1 MGFWSSFLGAGAAH
15 VYNEMKKEE
24 RETQKWNDLLHEMME
39 CESAF
44 NDYLKNV
51 GIVDSYCADVEYVN
65 SGNISPIKREISAL
79 RKKVDNY
86 LSLGGLGVC
95 VRNLESLD
103 DDIEK
108 VKYLKKIGQLE
119 RQVEFAYDDMYTVQ
133 EKIKTEQEEIEYQ
146 KGQLREIQKEQY
158 GKETDVSIDIS
169 SMSESSI
176 LHVSIERILDGRIRT
191 LFSEKWNEFIEDY
204 YTFDACLDD
213 LFQATNLREKI
224 NVLDTIISGY
234 KLYEA
239 YLMASKM
246 PYNLQ
251 MEMFKEIIDI
261 MNIGEYERDKA
272 EGIYLEMLSNENGFR
287 NHIEITVLPTED
299 YAAGMF
305 WTHLLA
311 ACDGIVDYSYIE
323 NLLNYHVAYLVAL
336 GTSVQC
342 FVDDDILEDVT
353 INYCGEVH
361 ALLNRYIEAKT
372 L

>member
-1 MGFWSSFLGAGAAH
+1 MNKKETMRISDSCIEYDCSDYPYAEFKNKTTLHASEISAYTSSFLPPA
-15 VYNEMKKEE
+15 
-24 RETQKWNDLLHEMME
+24 LLT
-39 CESAF
+39 
-44 NDYLKNV
+44 KQ
-51 GIVDSYCADVEYVN
+51 
-65 SGNISPIKREISAL
+65 GNIFFVSK
-79 RKKVDNY
+79 
-86 LSLGGLGVC
+86 
-95 VRNLESLD
+95 
-103 DDIEK
+103 
-108 VKYLKKIGQLE
+108 
-119 RQVEFAYDDMYTVQ
+119 AY
-133 EKIKTEQEEIEYQ
+133 EGE
-146 KGQLREIQKEQY
+146 L
-158 GKETDVSIDIS
+158 VS
-169 SMSESSI
+169 
-176 LHVSIERILDGRIRT
+176 

-272 EGIYLEMLSNENGFR
+272 EGIYLALLSNENGFR

-299 YAAGMF
+299 YVVGMF

-323 NLLNYHVAYLVAL
+323 NLLNYHVAYLEAL

>member
-1 MGFWSSFLGAGAAH
+1 MVH
-15 VYNEMKKEE
+15 
-24 RETQKWNDLLHEMME
+24 
-39 CESAF
+39 C
-44 NDYLKNV
+44 
-51 GIVDSYCADVEYVN
+51 
-65 SGNISPIKREISAL
+65 
-79 RKKVDNY
+79 
-86 LSLGGLGVC
+86 
-95 VRNLESLD
+95 
-103 DDIEK
+103 
-108 VKYLKKIGQLE
+108 
-119 RQVEFAYDDMYTVQ
+119 
-133 EKIKTEQEEIEYQ
+133 
-146 KGQLREIQKEQY
+146 
-158 GKETDVSIDIS
+158 
-169 SMSESSI
+169 I

-251 MEMFKEIIDI
+251 VEMFKEIIDI